1 MKKPPP
7 PSGRAVT
14 FSTFFFTAPALTGL
28 TIFVLLPFVLAIILS
43 LTNVRLGSP
52 VPSEFVGLRQYQRI
66 LSDPTFRQAI
76 INNSLFAAVV
86 VPLQTICA
94 LLLALM
100 LNTPLRGMAVFRTLF
115 FMPVIFPL
123 SLVAVIWV
131 LILAPGPDGMLNSF
145 LEYVTFG
152 HWQPKNFLRD
162 PYLALPSI
170 MLTSIWQGV
179 GFQMIIILAGLQAIP
194 QNLYEAAAVDGANRL
209 QQLFRITLPMLRNTL
224 LFVILVTTILSFRL
238 FDQVQV
244 MTRGG
249 PNDGSTT
256 VMYEAVQTA
265 FVRLQIAKGSA
276 MTVILFLIVLLL
288 TLMQRYLVRRS
299 TLGNK
304 SGSGEHN
311 S

>member
-1 MKKPPP
+1 M
-7 PSGRAVT
+7 
-14 FSTFFFTAPALTGL
+14 
-28 TIFVLLPFVLAIILS
+28 LLPFVLAVVLS

-52 VPSEFVGLRQYQRI
+52 VPAEFVGARQYLRI
-66 LSDPTFRQAI
+66 LDDPTFRQAVF
-76 INNSLFAAVV
+76 NNGLFAAVV
-86 VPLQTICA
+86 VPLQTALALTLA
-94 LLLALM
+94 LL
-100 LNTPLRGMAVFRTLF
+100 LNTPLRGMVVFRTLLF
-115 FMPVIFPL
+115 LPVIFPL
-123 SLVAVIWV
+123 SLVSVIWV

-145 LEYVTFG
+145 LEFITFG
-152 HWQPKNFLRD
+152 HWQPRNFLRD

-179 GFQMIIILAGLQAIP
+179 GFQMVIILAGLQAIP
-194 QNLYEAAAVDGANRL
+194 QTLYEAAAVDGANRW
-209 QQLFRITLPMLRNTL
+209 QQLYRITLPQLRNTL

-249 PNDGSTT
+249 PNDASTT

-288 TLMQRYLVRRS
+288 TLLQRHLVHRS
-299 TLGNK
+299 K
-304 SGSGEHN
+304 ADRQYRGERKP
-311 S
+311 